1 MGVSGNER
9 ADELA
14 KFAAYTLEAKD
25 RPLPNRDLNPII
37 KAAAFHSW
45 QFSWDLEECNKMKE
59 TTTRECPWNYYPMDR
74 RRETALCRLRIGHT
88 RLTHGFLMS
97 QDPPPFCE
105 DCLVPLTVRHL
116 LVECPSLG
124 ETRFRFFSDC
134 RDRQGNYLLREIL
147 GESFNEMNLFGFIEE
162 VGFLAKI

>member
-1 MGVSGNER
+1 MQSLQAFNPVHPLVIEILEWIVLAKSRGKDIKFCWVPAHVGVNGNER

-14 KFAAYTLEAKD
+14 KFAALTLEAKD

-37 KAAAFHSW
+37 KTAAFHYR

-59 TTTRECPWNYYPMDR
+59 IATSVSPWKYSMDR

-88 RLTHGFLMS
+88 CLTHGFLMS
-97 QDPPPFCE
+97 RDPPPFCE

-116 LVECPSLG
+116 LVECPSL
-124 ETRFRFFSDC
+124 
-134 RDRQGNYLLREIL
+134 
-147 GESFNEMNLFGFIEE
+147 
-162 VGFLAKI
+162 